1 MFYLLVAGSRSYND
15 YEEMKSITDKL
26 LSRQNEV
33 CIVSGGAYGADKLAE
48 KYAKEKGYD
57 FIEFKAE
64 WEKYG
69 KSAGYKRNKKMHEF
83 ISSKENRGIICFW
96 DEKSKGTKQ
105 NFDLAKKYE
114 NKLKIFSIKSKKFL
128 QI

>member
-69 KSAGYKRNKKMHEF
+69 KAAGFKRNKKMHEF

-96 DEKSKGTKQ
+96 DEKSKGTKSLI
-105 NFDLAKKYE
+105 DLAKRSGKP
-114 NKLKIFSIKSKKFL
+114 LKVHII
-128 QI
+128 